1 MKYFVITCILLL
13 IFLVGCKQNVVN
25 DIPPNCNSNTTG
37 AKCITITK
45 EQALMSSC
53 LESVT
58 NEYSRLTADRDFVG
72 GDVVIGFDAKKVDDV
87 KRFVDSLNYGFKL
100 SYGGESA
107 VVKVE
112 KGKEFETICKFRLNS
127 DIIKY
132 AEVNGI
138 AYLA

>member
-1 MKYFVITCILLL
+1 MRYFVITCILLL

-25 DIPPNCNSNTTG
+25 DAIPNCNPDIAD

-58 NEYSRLTADRDFVG
+58 NEYRGLTDDHDFVKG
-72 GDVVIGFDAKKVDDV
+72 EIVIGFDAKKVDDV
-87 KRFVDSLNYGFKL
+87 TKFVDSLNYRFKL

-112 KGKEFETICKFRLNS
+112 KGKEFEAICKFRLNS
-127 DIIKY
+127 DLIKY

-138 AYLA
+138 AFLA